1 MSPLIGLIGKLVPK
15 PAFTGLACS
24 APMLKSGI
32 TTWFTFSCMIT
43 ALGVG
48 FIGSSSVAGACR
60 PRIGGGSE
68 CGGSAGGSGTT
79 GGGAT
84 STILSTNISLMTSTG
99 LSTKTSLITS
109 IGRSTNTSL
118 MTSTGLSTKT
128 SLIISLGGC

>member
-1 MSPLIGLIGKLVPK
+1 MSPLIGLGGKLVPK
-15 PAFTGLACS
+15 PAFTGVVSTALI
-24 APMLKSGI
+24 LKSGI
-32 TTWFTFSCMIT
+32 TIWFEVSFMTT

-48 FIGSSSVAGACR
+48 FIGSSSVAGAWR

-68 CGGSAGGSGTT
+68 CGGSAGGSGST

-84 STILSTNISLMTSTG
+84 STNLSTN
-99 LSTKTSLITS
+99 TSLIIS

-118 MTSTGLSTKT
+118 IISTGFSTTT

>member
-1 MSPLIGLIGKLVPK
+1 M
-15 PAFTGLACS
+15 T
-24 APMLKSGI
+24 
-32 TTWFTFSCMIT
+32 T

-68 CGGSAGGSGTT
+68 CGGSAGRSGST
-79 GGGAT
+79 GGGAI
-84 STILSTNISLMTSTG
+84 STILSTNTSLM
-99 LSTKTSLITS
+99 TS

-118 MTSTGLSTKT
+118 MTSMGFSTTT